1 MEEKKITMITLRL
14 KKEVAI
20 AYKKYLI
27 DKHLSVTEDL
37 TAHIERQSQH
47 YQLIDDYEPM
57 KTTSK
62 EYTKLGIRINL
73 DTYATYKKKLVEN
86 STNTTADC
94 TRYILK
100 TIYDEKEKEKFHE
113 Y

>member
-1 MEEKKITMITLRL
+1 MEQEKIIMSTIRL

-20 AYKKYLI
+20 AYKQYLI
-27 DKHLSVTEDL
+27 DKHKSVTEDL

-47 YQLIDDYEPM
+47 YQVIDDYEPM

-62 EYTKLGIRINL
+62 EYTKLGFRINSN
-73 DTYATYKKKLVEN
+73 TYLTYKKKLVEK

-100 TIYDEKEKEKFHE
+100 TIYDEKGKEKFHE

>member
-1 MEEKKITMITLRL
+1 MEQKKIIMITLRL

-20 AYKKYLI
+20 AYKQYLI
-27 DKHLSVTEDL
+27 DKHKSVTEDL
-37 TAHIERQSQH
+37 TAHIERQSQD
-47 YQLIDDYEPM
+47 YQVIDDYEPM

-62 EYTKLGIRINL
+62 EYTKLGFRI
-73 DTYATYKKKLVEN
+73 DDATYTKYKKILVEN

-100 TIYDEKEKEKFHE
+100 TIDDERKKGETS
-113 Y
+113 

>member
-1 MEEKKITMITLRL
+1 MEQKKIIMITLRL

-20 AYKKYLI
+20 AYRKYLI
-27 DKHLSVTEDL
+27 DKHKSVTEDL

-47 YQLIDDYEPM
+47 YQVIEDYEPM
-57 KTTSK
+57 KAMSK
-62 EYTKLGIRINL
+62 EYTKLGFRI
-73 DTYATYKKKLVEN
+73 DDETYTKYKKILVEK

-100 TIYDEKEKEKFHE
+100 TIYDEKEKEKLHE
-113 Y
+113 H